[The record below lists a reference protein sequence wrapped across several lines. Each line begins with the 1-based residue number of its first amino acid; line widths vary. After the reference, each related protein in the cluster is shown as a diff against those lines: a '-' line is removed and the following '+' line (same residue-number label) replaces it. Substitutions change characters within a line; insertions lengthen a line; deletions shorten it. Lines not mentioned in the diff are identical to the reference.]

1 MSYQTILVERAE
13 GVGTITLNRPGV
25 LNAMNRELHR
35 EFDAALTE
43 LEDDDEIGAIIVTGS
58 GNRAFSAGGDIKEM
72 AELAKGVDLPPPDT
86 EQGAPRMAPGCV
98 HQANHRRHQ
107 RAGLRRGSGDGLQ
120 LRHTSGLREHQPSDS
135 SQRRTVG

>member
-43 LEDDDEIGAIIVTGS
+43 LEDDDDIGAIIVTGS

-72 AELAKGVDLPPPDT
+72 AELAKGADLPPPDPNRARPGWHLAAST
-86 EQGAPRMAPGCV
+86 KPTIGAINGLAYGGGAVMASSFDI
-98 HQANHRRHQ
+98 R
-107 RAGLRRGSGDGLQ
+107 LGSGVCASAG
-120 LRHTSGLREHQPSDS
+120 
-135 SQRRTVG
+135 